1 VHASP
6 HWARVHSLTTRRR
19 AQRCVLLARPRSVCT
34 AASRAQVVVLSCCC
48 AHVARERTSPGRRRQ
63 GRAADARRN
72 HSAPFR
78 SPREPARCA
87 RLGSH
92 DTAARPLLRERSGG
106 PRIPAR
112 PHVCCPVPA
121 CVVLGPRSAVVRPRA
136 AGSCGRRRWHRWAR
150 VAPPSS
156 SLESPGT
163 AVPGA
168 VLREPASFSA
178 LQLRPRP
185 RNVKLARF
193 AQRKAPIRWRHGLLP
208 GMVRSGGGARCRGA
222 LSPAIVS
229 WAQNCERADGASGE
243 HLQQGCLTCKAP
255 RRPSRP
261 RQQGRSLRYCG
272 RRRPPAKRGKAP
284 PSHQQR

>member
-1 VHASP
+1 MRDETIAHRSDLRENQHA
-6 HWARVHSLTTRRR
+6 ARGLAPMTLLRARYSANGLEGLASQLALTSAALFRR
-19 AQRCVLLARPRSVCT
+19 ASSWALAALSSGLGLLGAVGGGDGT
-34 AASRAQVVVLSCCC
+34 AG
-48 AHVARERTSPGRRRQ
+48 PGL
-63 GRAADARRN
+63 
-72 HSAPFR
+72 H
-78 SPREPARCA
+78 
-87 RLGSH
+87 
-92 DTAARPLLRERSGG
+92 
-106 PRIPAR
+106 
-112 PHVCCPVPA
+112 
-121 CVVLGPRSAVVRPRA
+121 
-136 AGSCGRRRWHRWAR
+136 
-150 VAPPSS
+150 PPSS